1 MGAGFSPPDMW
12 VLGIGLR
19 SLGLAASPFTSL
31 SHLIGLLFYFF
42 QGKMGI
48 WQRTDG
54 EEGLGGVQEWETWEV
69 LYENIKIIITR
80 KQN

>member
-1 MGAGFSPPDMW
+1 
-12 VLGIGLR
+12 
-19 SLGLAASPFTSL
+19 
-31 SHLIGLLFYFF
+31 
-42 QGKMGI
+42 MGI

-69 LYENIKIIITR
+69 LCKNIKIIITR

>member
-1 MGAGFSPPDMW
+1 MYLVLLKLSIPSSVDILRPALFFS
-12 VLGIGLR
+12 
-19 SLGLAASPFTSL
+19 
-31 SHLIGLLFYFF
+31 